1 MWDLEFKDL
10 KENEAEVLPVAP
22 GEEGDGFI
30 GDSKLFLKINGHQKA
45 TSKLHVYI
53 SVS

>member
-10 KENEAEVLPVAP
+10 KENEAELLPVAP

-30 GDSKLFLKINGHQKA
+30 GNSKLFLKINVHQNA
-45 TSKLHVYI
+45 PSQLHVYI
-53 SVS
+53 SAS